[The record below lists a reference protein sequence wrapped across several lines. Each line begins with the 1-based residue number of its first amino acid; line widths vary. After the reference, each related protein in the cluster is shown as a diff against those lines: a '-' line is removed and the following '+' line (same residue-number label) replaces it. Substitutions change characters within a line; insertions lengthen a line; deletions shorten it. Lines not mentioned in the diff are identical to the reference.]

1 MAFPIID
8 NRTDNK
14 ATPKVEHSQPIP
26 IATGPARRRAGS
38 MYDDSSPTSST
49 SSDSSLNSPTSPVS
63 TDPVNQPRVG
73 APLSPSTSPI
83 LSYFLSSTSP
93 KSTNASTFP
102 FRRTFGPVVVEG
114 KHLSSKL
121 LSPALNC
128 CVSVIYYSDDTES
141 DTIPPPVK
149 HARSVSIAGAW
160 PERLVS
166 PPQQETQ
173 TTTSG
178 APITGSQ
185 QGRAAGLLR
194 RLSLGAALR
203 PPVPQPNP
211 NANPPTRTRGS
222 SPPPNSP
229 EADRRIPSPPTTA
242 PGIRNVNGS
251 PRKARRA
258 NTMASGTQRP
268 PRAPSPMGER
278 ILKGHFD
285 GFN

>member
-102 FRRTFGPVVVEG
+102 FRRTFGPVVVE
-114 KHLSSKL
+114 
-121 LSPALNC
+121 
-128 CVSVIYYSDDTES
+128 DDTES

-166 PPQQETQ
+166 PPQQEIQ